1 MNQDQV
7 QSAREMAEAE
17 LQEENTEDAVS
28 RIKDLLQLIRNS
40 KKVTANLERELEEL
54 ELELAHNDVS

>member
-1 MNQDQV
+1 MKKDQV
-7 QSAREMAEAE
+7 ANAREMAENE
-17 LQEENTEDAVS
+17 LRDEINDEAVD
-28 RIKDLLQLIRNS
+28 RIKTLLVQIQTS